1 MSGIQEQLLLAEVK
15 VKLME
20 LIVNLQDD
28 VNFTKQDAIEDI
40 ADILDLTNQT
50 TIIFRE
56 LVQQA
61 VKQ

>member
-40 ADILDLTNQT
+40 AEILDLTNQT

-56 LVQQA
+56 LVQKA

>member
-1 MSGIQEQLLLAEVK
+1 MSFIQEQLLLAEVK

-20 LIVNLQDD
+20 LMVNLQDD
-28 VNFTKQDAIEDI
+28 VIFTKQDAIEDI
-40 ADILDLTNQT
+40 AEILDFMNQT

-56 LVQQA
+56 LVQKA

>member
-1 MSGIQEQLLLAEVK
+1 MSGIQEQLLLTEVK

-28 VNFTKQDAIEDI
+28 VNFMKQDAIENI
-40 ADILDLTNQT
+40 AEILDLMNQT

>member
-20 LIVNLQDD
+20 LMVNLQDD

-40 ADILDLTNQT
+40 AEILDLMNQT

>member
-40 ADILDLTNQT
+40 AEILDLMNQT

-56 LVQQA
+56 LVQKA

>member
-28 VNFTKQDAIEDI
+28 DNFTKQDAIEDI
-40 ADILDLTNQT
+40 AEILDLMNQT